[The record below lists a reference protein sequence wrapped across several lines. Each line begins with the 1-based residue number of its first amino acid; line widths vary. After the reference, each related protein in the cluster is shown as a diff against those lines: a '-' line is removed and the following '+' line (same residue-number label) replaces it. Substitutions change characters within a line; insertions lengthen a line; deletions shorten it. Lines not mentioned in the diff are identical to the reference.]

1 MDLLEALFYHL
12 EEEPAPRSPEFQEI
26 LSVEANLMGKVK
38 DVMGEEMMEKVSD
51 IFCEREEIECYRYF
65 LWGLR
70 LGLELLRL

>member
-1 MDLLEALFYHL
+1 
-12 EEEPAPRSPEFQEI
+12 
-26 LSVEANLMGKVK
+26 MGKVK